1 MPEKS
6 NVKEVCGNCA
16 YNDSGLC
23 DKLGYFV
30 EDDDDC
36 MCGNKS
42 GFEQRDKKVKK

>member
-6 NVKEVCGNCA
+6 NIKETCGNCS

-36 MCGNKS
+36 FCKNKN
-42 GFEQRDKKVKK
+42 GFVRKERNVQK